1 MPTTLTAL
9 NPTTAAAGDTLTLVG
24 SGFAAG
30 IRVEYSTALVSVTD
44 PTPELVNAAELR
56 SVVPDLLQG
65 LAGELSVK
73 VCNPGEEVSNALL
86 ISLLAQPQVETVFR
100 LCSLAALKAALGL
113 TASEDYADARYLTLV
128 EMASSSIAG
137 YCEREFRVLS
147 YVEACDGDG
156 SGLLRLANTPIVA
169 VTALSI
175 EGETIPPAEVKVS
188 PEFIRMEGDLDYS
201 ARLRSSGRVF
211 PEGIQNITVAY
222 TAGYAAVPA
231 EISHACILQVAYLVN
246 TLNKQG
252 LVSEGNTTAGV
263 QTALAQGLLA
273 PAVKSICNRYR
284 RPKVMAI

>member
-1 MPTTLTAL
+1 MPTTITAL
-9 NPTTAAAGDTLTLVG
+9 NPTTASAGAPLTLVG
-24 SGFAAG
+24 SGFAQG

-44 PTPELVNAAELR
+44 PMPELVNSAELR

-65 LAGELSVK
+65 LAGEVSVK
-73 VCNPGEEVSNALL
+73 VCNPDEEVSNALL
-86 ISLLAQPQVETVFR
+86 INLLAQPQVETVFR
-100 LCSLAALKAALGL
+100 LCSLAALKSALGL
-113 TASEDYADARYLTLV
+113 MASEDNADARYLTLI

-137 YCEREFRVLS
+137 YCERWFKVES

-156 SGLLRLANTPIVA
+156 TGLLRLAHTPIVS
-169 VTALSI
+169 VSALSI
-175 EGETIPPAEVKVS
+175 DGASVPLTEVRVS
-188 PEFIRMEGDLDYS
+188 PEFIQFDGDGEYS
-201 ARLRSSGRVF
+201 PRLRSAGRVF
-211 PEGIQNITVAY
+211 PDGIQNITVAY
-222 TAGYAAVPA
+222 TAGYTAVPT

-284 RPKVMAI
+284 RPKVMSV